1 MRVETVGLERME
13 NFQRC
18 VVGRWDRPECG
29 VKAIYRMTC
38 PLFSLGRDS
47 TPSPLFLSHL
57 WAMSSLAWNLCLPPP
72 LDYIWGTGVVPSWAQ
87 DRGHT

>member
-18 VVGRWDRPECG
+18 VVGRCDRPKCG
-29 VKAIYRMTC
+29 VKAIDRMAR
-38 PLFSLGRDS
+38 PLFSLGRDR
-47 TPSPLFLSHL
+47 TPAPLLLPHL

-72 LDYIWGTGVVPSWAQ
+72 LAYTWGTGAVPSWAQ